1 MMTAVEPAPADTPA
15 APARRPLRVAVISY
29 SLPRAGFKRGGI
41 ERVAHELA
49 QGLAMRGHAVTV
61 HSHDPR
67 PPGARYAVVELPW
80 RRFASTWFG
89 RRATMGYLGNLL
101 AVLPRF
107 GDAEVVLAHGDSLLL
122 PLRGRPVVRVMHGSA
137 IEEARSA
144 TSLGRKVLQT
154 GVYLLE
160 LLTAVTGRAVVAVSP
175 NTLRSNPFVRRVIP
189 NGVDRSLFRPD
200 AAARSTVPSLLFV
213 GALGG
218 RKRGAW
224 LVDQFASRIR
234 PRVPSAQLHLVSEPG
249 PDVPGVV
256 YHTGLSDAELAALY
270 RRAWVYA
277 SPSTYEGFGLPY
289 LEAMASG
296 TPVVSTPNEGS
307 RELLGGGRYGR
318 LAPDGQFADA
328 VVDLL
333 QDEPHRAALAQA
345 GLERASAY
353 SLERTLD
360 AYEALMY
367 SLVTPRG

>member
-1 MMTAVEPAPADTPA
+1 M
-15 APARRPLRVAVISY
+15 
-29 SLPRAGFKRGGI
+29 
-41 ERVAHELA
+41 
-49 QGLAMRGHAVTV
+49 
-61 HSHDPR
+61 
-67 PPGARYAVVELPW
+67 
-80 RRFASTWFG
+80 
-89 RRATMGYLGNLL
+89 
-101 AVLPRF
+101 
-107 GDAEVVLAHGDSLLL
+107 
-122 PLRGRPVVRVMHGSA
+122 
-137 IEEARSA
+137 
-144 TSLGRKVLQT
+144 
-154 GVYLLE
+154 
-160 LLTAVTGRAVVAVSP
+160 
-175 NTLRSNPFVRRVIP
+175 
-189 NGVDRSLFRPD
+189 
-200 AAARSTVPSLLFV
+200 
-213 GALGG
+213 
-218 RKRGAW
+218 
-224 LVDQFASRIR
+224 
-234 PRVPSAQLHLVSEPG
+234 PSAQLHLVSEPG